1 MTLLATFKHISSKN
15 ADYGAAEAYLTFEH
29 DEFTM
34 KPTLDENGRLI
45 PREDYRISSLNCG
58 DGDFAVACMR
68 ANLRYEK
75 NQKREDV
82 KSHHYIIS
90 FDPRDGTDNGLTVD
104 RAQELGEQFCKA
116 HFPGHQALVCTHPDG
131 HNHSGNIHVHIVINS
146 LRIYEVPLLP
156 YMDRPA
162 DTREG
167 CKHRCTNA
175 AMEYFK
181 SEVMEMC
188 HREGLYQIDLLN
200 GSKERITEREY
211 WAAKKGQLA
220 LDKENAVRE
229 AAGQP
234 TKPTKFET
242 DKAKLRRTIR
252 QALSQAGSF
261 DEFSSLLLREGVTVK
276 ESRGRLSYLTPDRT
290 KPITARK
297 LGDDFDKAIAKAAAS
312 PHREDKTLLW
322 FCRPSGTHCFRERD
336 VFLKDTAPHNTWRFY
351 MEQTSDR
358 VLAYAIELTGK
369 ERGKIK
375 GNLYEL
381 DYSKHYE
388 RVKEKE
394 LPADTVKL
402 IYEHG
407 ERVQEAGRYFDGTP
421 DPQLGKFERFEA
433 VPNDPDALQS
443 LLQEERRS
451 REQLSPGDFKA
462 HIAALRDGLIETEA
476 RRIVREM
483 KRHYEPNSP
492 NKTHFMAELSP
503 AFMRLA
509 ATKDTDRLFSM
520 LPYKTLSFSK
530 IEGRHGT
537 YALIDKGENRDREI
551 RKPRPSIRAQLKA
564 DKAKTA
570 PKKAAA
576 KTKNHDMEV

>member
-1 MTLLATFKHISSKN
+1 MALRLVIAEKPSVAQTIAAALGVKEKKDGFIEGGGYLISWCV
-15 ADYGAAEAYLTFEH
+15 GHLVQLAEAAAYGEQYKKWSFE
-29 DEFTM
+29 
-34 KPTLDENGRLI
+34 
-45 PREDYRISSLNCG
+45 SLPI
-58 DGDFAVACMR
+58 
-68 ANLRYEK
+68 LPEEWQY
-75 NQKREDV
+75 
-82 KSHHYIIS
+82 
-90 FDPRDGTDNGLTVD
+90 TVD
-104 RAQELGEQFCKA
+104 PDKGKQFKTLKELMHRAD
-116 HFPGHQALVCTHPDG
+116 V
-131 HNHSGNIHVHIVINS
+131 
-146 LRIYEVPLLP
+146 
-156 YMDRPA
+156 
-162 DTREG
+162 
-167 CKHRCTNA
+167 
-175 AMEYFK
+175 
-181 SEVMEMC
+181 SEVVNLFASLEAIMKQNT
-188 HREGLYQIDLLN
+188 GFYQSDL
-200 GSKERITEREY
+200 EI
-211 WAAKKGQLA
+211 
-220 LDKENAVRE
+220 DKE
-229 AAGQP
+229 
-234 TKPTKFET
+234 
-242 DKAKLRRTIR
+242 I
-252 QALSQAGSF
+252 
-261 DEFSSLLLREGVTVK
+261 
-276 ESRGRLSYLTPDRT
+276 
-290 KPITARK
+290 
-297 LGDDFDKAIAKAAAS
+297 IAKAAAS

-381 DYSKHYE
+381 DYSRHYE

-402 IYEHG
+402 FYERG
-407 ERVQEAGRYFDGTP
+407 ERVQKAGRYFDGTP

-451 REQLSPGDFKA
+451 REQLPPGDFKA

-476 RRIVREM
+476 RRIVWEM
-483 KRHYEPNSP
+483 KRHDTPNSP
-492 NKTHFMAELSP
+492 NKTHFMVELSP
-503 AFMRLA
+503 AFMQLA

-537 YALIDKGENRDREI
+537 YALIDKRENRDREI
-551 RKPRPSIRAQLKA
+551 RKPRPSIRAQLKT

-576 KTKNHDMEV
+576 KNKNHDLEV

>member
-1 MTLLATFKHISSKN
+1 MISCGARLAPFDIQELREIMSYDEMELDMIGDQRTAMFVIISDTDDTFNFVVAIMYTQLFNLLCDK
-15 ADYGAAEAYLTFEH
+15 ADDEH
-29 DEFTM
+29 G
-34 KPTLDENGRLI
+34 GRL
-45 PREDYRISSLNCG
+45 PY
-58 DGDFAVACMR
+58 
-68 ANLRYEK
+68 
-75 NQKREDV
+75 
-82 KSHHYIIS
+82 
-90 FDPRDGTDNGLTVD
+90 
-104 RAQELGEQFCKA
+104 
-116 HFPGHQALVCTHPDG
+116 
-131 HNHSGNIHVHIVINS
+131 HV
-146 LRIYEVPLLP
+146 RLL
-156 YMDRPA
+156 
-162 DTREG
+162 
-167 CKHRCTNA
+167 
-175 AMEYFK
+175 
-181 SEVMEMC
+181 
-188 HREGLYQIDLLN
+188 L
-200 GSKERITEREY
+200 
-211 WAAKKGQLA
+211 
-220 LDKENAVRE
+220 
-229 AAGQP
+229 
-234 TKPTKFET
+234 
-242 DKAKLRRTIR
+242 
-252 QALSQAGSF
+252 
-261 DEFSSLLLREGVTVK
+261 DEFSNIGQIPKFDKLIATIRSREISASIILQSQSQLKTIYKDAAETITGNCDTVLFLGGK
-276 ESRGRLSYLTPDRT
+276 ESSTLKEISET
-290 KPITARK
+290 
-297 LGDDFDKAIAKAAAS
+297 LG
-312 PHREDKTLLW
+312 
-322 FCRPSGTHCFRERD
+322 
-336 VFLKDTAPHNTWRFY
+336 
-351 MEQTSDR
+351 SDR

>member
-1 MTLLATFKHISSKN
+1 MPEQSKFEN
-15 ADYGAAEAYLTFEH
+15 MDLFASLEAI
-29 DEFTM
+29 M
-34 KPTLDENGRLI
+34 KQNTGFYQSDLDI
-45 PREDYRISSLNCG
+45 
-58 DGDFAVACMR
+58 
-68 ANLRYEK
+68 
-75 NQKREDV
+75 
-82 KSHHYIIS
+82 
-90 FDPRDGTDNGLTVD
+90 
-104 RAQELGEQFCKA
+104 
-116 HFPGHQALVCTHPDG
+116 
-131 HNHSGNIHVHIVINS
+131 
-146 LRIYEVPLLP
+146 
-156 YMDRPA
+156 
-162 DTREG
+162 
-167 CKHRCTNA
+167 
-175 AMEYFK
+175 
-181 SEVMEMC
+181 
-188 HREGLYQIDLLN
+188 
-200 GSKERITEREY
+200 
-211 WAAKKGQLA
+211 
-220 LDKENAVRE
+220 DKE
-229 AAGQP
+229 
-234 TKPTKFET
+234 
-242 DKAKLRRTIR
+242 I
-252 QALSQAGSF
+252 
-261 DEFSSLLLREGVTVK
+261 
-276 ESRGRLSYLTPDRT
+276 
-290 KPITARK
+290 
-297 LGDDFDKAIAKAAAS
+297 IAKAAAS

-336 VFLKDTAPHNTWRFY
+336 VFL
-351 MEQTSDR
+351 
-358 VLAYAIELTGK
+358 
-369 ERGKIK
+369 
-375 GNLYEL
+375 NLYEL

-537 YALIDKGENRDREI
+537 YALIDKGEKRDREI

>member
-1 MTLLATFKHISSKN
+1 M
-15 ADYGAAEAYLTFEH
+15 
-29 DEFTM
+29 
-34 KPTLDENGRLI
+34 
-45 PREDYRISSLNCG
+45 
-58 DGDFAVACMR
+58 
-68 ANLRYEK
+68 
-75 NQKREDV
+75 
-82 KSHHYIIS
+82 
-90 FDPRDGTDNGLTVD
+90 
-104 RAQELGEQFCKA
+104 
-116 HFPGHQALVCTHPDG
+116 
-131 HNHSGNIHVHIVINS
+131 
-146 LRIYEVPLLP
+146 
-156 YMDRPA
+156 
-162 DTREG
+162 
-167 CKHRCTNA
+167 
-175 AMEYFK
+175 
-181 SEVMEMC
+181 
-188 HREGLYQIDLLN
+188 
-200 GSKERITEREY
+200 
-211 WAAKKGQLA
+211 
-220 LDKENAVRE
+220 
-229 AAGQP
+229 
-234 TKPTKFET
+234 
-242 DKAKLRRTIR
+242 
-252 QALSQAGSF
+252 
-261 DEFSSLLLREGVTVK
+261 
-276 ESRGRLSYLTPDRT
+276 
-290 KPITARK
+290 
-297 LGDDFDKAIAKAAAS
+297 
-312 PHREDKTLLW
+312 
-322 FCRPSGTHCFRERD
+322 
-336 VFLKDTAPHNTWRFY
+336 
-351 MEQTSDR
+351 
-358 VLAYAIELTGK
+358 ELTEK

-381 DYSKHYE
+381 DYAKHYE

-433 VPNDPDALQS
+433 VPNDPDALQA

-483 KRHYEPNSP
+483 KRHDTPNSP
-492 NKTHFMAELSP
+492 NKTHFMVELSP

-509 ATKDTDRLFSM
+509 GTKDTDRLFSM

>member
-1 MTLLATFKHISSKN
+1 MPEQSKFEN
-15 ADYGAAEAYLTFEH
+15 VDVTASLEAI
-29 DEFTM
+29 M
-34 KPTLDENGRLI
+34 KQNTGFYQSDLDI
-45 PREDYRISSLNCG
+45 
-58 DGDFAVACMR
+58 
-68 ANLRYEK
+68 
-75 NQKREDV
+75 
-82 KSHHYIIS
+82 
-90 FDPRDGTDNGLTVD
+90 
-104 RAQELGEQFCKA
+104 
-116 HFPGHQALVCTHPDG
+116 
-131 HNHSGNIHVHIVINS
+131 
-146 LRIYEVPLLP
+146 
-156 YMDRPA
+156 
-162 DTREG
+162 
-167 CKHRCTNA
+167 
-175 AMEYFK
+175 
-181 SEVMEMC
+181 
-188 HREGLYQIDLLN
+188 
-200 GSKERITEREY
+200 
-211 WAAKKGQLA
+211 
-220 LDKENAVRE
+220 DKE
-229 AAGQP
+229 
-234 TKPTKFET
+234 
-242 DKAKLRRTIR
+242 I
-252 QALSQAGSF
+252 
-261 DEFSSLLLREGVTVK
+261 
-276 ESRGRLSYLTPDRT
+276 
-290 KPITARK
+290 
-297 LGDDFDKAIAKAAAS
+297 IAKAAAS

-322 FCRPSGTHCFRERD
+322 FCRPSGTHCFRER
-336 VFLKDTAPHNTWRFY
+336 
-351 MEQTSDR
+351 
-358 VLAYAIELTGK
+358 
-369 ERGKIK
+369 K

-381 DYSKHYE
+381 DYAKHYE

-407 ERVQEAGRYFDGTP
+407 ERVQETGRYFDGTP

-451 REQLSPGDFKA
+451 REQLPPGDFKA

-483 KRHYEPNSP
+483 KRHDTPNSP
-492 NKTHFMAELSP
+492 NKTHFMVELSP
-503 AFMRLA
+503 AFMQLA

>member
-1 MTLLATFKHISSKN
+1 MPEQSKFEN
-15 ADYGAAEAYLTFEH
+15 MDLFASLEAI
-29 DEFTM
+29 M
-34 KPTLDENGRLI
+34 KQNTGFYQSDLDI
-45 PREDYRISSLNCG
+45 
-58 DGDFAVACMR
+58 
-68 ANLRYEK
+68 
-75 NQKREDV
+75 
-82 KSHHYIIS
+82 
-90 FDPRDGTDNGLTVD
+90 
-104 RAQELGEQFCKA
+104 
-116 HFPGHQALVCTHPDG
+116 
-131 HNHSGNIHVHIVINS
+131 
-146 LRIYEVPLLP
+146 
-156 YMDRPA
+156 
-162 DTREG
+162 
-167 CKHRCTNA
+167 
-175 AMEYFK
+175 
-181 SEVMEMC
+181 
-188 HREGLYQIDLLN
+188 
-200 GSKERITEREY
+200 
-211 WAAKKGQLA
+211 
-220 LDKENAVRE
+220 DKE
-229 AAGQP
+229 
-234 TKPTKFET
+234 
-242 DKAKLRRTIR
+242 I
-252 QALSQAGSF
+252 
-261 DEFSSLLLREGVTVK
+261 
-276 ESRGRLSYLTPDRT
+276 
-290 KPITARK
+290 
-297 LGDDFDKAIAKAAAS
+297 IAKAAAS

-520 LPYKTLSFSK
+520 LPYAHILDEDRKVNAQKFESAFYANPDLRSVHAPQEEKTQSVLDAQTLLSQLQQSP
-530 IEGRHGT
+530 ELLSNLT
-537 YALIDKGENRDREI
+537 SLIL
-551 RKPRPSIRAQLKA
+551 AQA
-564 DKAKTA
+564 GQ
-570 PKKAAA
+570 
-576 KTKNHDMEV
+576 

>member
-1 MTLLATFKHISSKN
+1 MNKRLVAYFSASGVTAKVAENLADAIG
-15 ADYGAAEAYLTFEH
+15 ADIFEIQ
-29 DEFTM
+29 
-34 KPTLDENGRLI
+34 P
-45 PREDYRISSLNCG
+45 
-58 DGDFAVACMR
+58 
-68 ANLRYEK
+68 
-75 NQKREDV
+75 
-82 KSHHYIIS
+82 
-90 FDPRDGTDNGLTVD
+90 
-104 RAQELGEQFCKA
+104 
-116 HFPGHQALVCTHPDG
+116 
-131 HNHSGNIHVHIVINS
+131 
-146 LRIYEVPLLP
+146 EVPYTKADLNW
-156 YMDRPA
+156 MDKKARTTIEMSDPTSRPA
-162 DTREG
+162 IATKRD
-167 CKHRCTNA
+167 NID
-175 AMEYFK
+175 EY
-181 SEVMEMC
+181 
-188 HREGLYQIDLLN
+188 
-200 GSKERITEREY
+200 
-211 WAAKKGQLA
+211 
-220 LDKENAVRE
+220 
-229 AAGQP
+229 
-234 TKPTKFET
+234 
-242 DKAKLRRTIR
+242 
-252 QALSQAGSF
+252 
-261 DEFSSLLLREGVTVK
+261 
-276 ESRGRLSYLTPDRT
+276 
-290 KPITARK
+290 
-297 LGDDFDKAIAKAAAS
+297 
-312 PHREDKTLLW
+312 
-322 FCRPSGTHCFRERD
+322 
-336 VFLKDTAPHNTWRFY
+336 
-351 MEQTSDR
+351 
-358 VLAYAIELTGK
+358 
-369 ERGKIK
+369 
-375 GNLYEL
+375 
-381 DYSKHYE
+381 
-388 RVKEKE
+388 
-394 LPADTVKL
+394 
-402 IYEHG
+402 G